1 MLSSCR
7 LIPDSADSIGYGT
20 STPSASVR
28 PMGGESRLGAPANS
42 QTPLRFSHSE
52 RTSCGRGYSG
62 RALVGDTWLVH
73 GVVSWNGF
81 GCQVAAEA
89 GGATATAAVVATS
102 KAVTTLRTRRKDG
115 MVAPRLRRGKRMG
128 RAGGAGLLSPGFRS
142 GERPLQDHDDEQE
155 RAADHGLV
163 VAVERA
169 DLVDDVL
176 DDVAQPHAD
185 HGAEHGART

>member
-28 PMGGESRLGAPANS
+28 PTGGESRLGAPANS

-62 RALVGDTWLVH
+62 RALVGDTWPDQ
-73 GVVSWNGF
+73 GVVSWKGF

-89 GGATATAAVVATS
+89 GGATATPAAVATS
-102 KAVTTLRTRRKDG
+102 RPVTTLRTRRNEN
-115 MVAPRLRRGKRMG
+115 MVAPRLRRGTQPG
-128 RAGGAGLLSPGFRS
+128 RAGP
-142 GERPLQDHDDEQE
+142 
-155 RAADHGLV
+155 
-163 VAVERA
+163 
-169 DLVDDVL
+169 
-176 DDVAQPHAD
+176 
-185 HGAEHGART
+185 